1 MKVRCDL
8 LLPTTPLKVARLVLL
23 PVAVDVGNEAGA
35 ALDLFIYDATCRLL
49 LVLLLLDLYLH
60 EGVRVLCV
68 EVCGAESHL
77 RLLKDGLLRLSDAT
91 DLIIFDEEVPMLGLA
106 VPIDLLLQALIRF
119 AFSHHLVIRV
129 GHTVIAGLPL
139 ALRRGLVK
147 VVLCFS
153 DEVIH

>member
-1 MKVRCDL
+1 M
-8 LLPTTPLKVARLVLL
+8 
-23 PVAVDVGNEAGA
+23 
-35 ALDLFIYDATCRLL
+35 F
-49 LVLLLLDLYLH
+49 
-60 EGVRVLCV
+60 CV
-68 EVCGAESHL
+68 EVCGAEGHL

-139 ALRRGLVK
+139 TLRCGLVK
-147 VVLCFS
+147 VVLCFA
-153 DEVIH
+153 DEVINGFL